1 MYSEHKNGYALIFL
15 SNTFVTSDYK
25 RINKKYADLNMLP
38 VLHNYKKFST
48 AYLIVAIKQKNLTVI
63 KIIILIFR
71 PLFIVMTL
79 VRTF

>member
-48 AYLIVAIKQKNLTVI
+48 AYLIVAIKQKKLDGH
-63 KIIILIFR
+63 
-71 PLFIVMTL
+71 
-79 VRTF
+79 